1 MSDLTT
7 VVGIP
12 PELTS
17 GKKYLSYRTHIEV
30 RKPYFFFKRVVD
42 VAVSIIFILAIFSW
56 LLPLIALLL
65 KLDSSGP
72 VFFLQKRVGKGG
84 RSFTCY
90 KFRTMVVNE
99 EAHKK
104 QAEENDHRITR
115 IGRWLRKTNIDELP
129 QFLNVL
135 LGQMSIVGPRPH
147 MHADCRRFARLIP
160 RYKLRN
166 LVKPGITGMA
176 QVKGYHGPASNY
188 EAVSVRY
195 QWDVF
200 YVRNAS
206 AWLDFKILAKTFLQ
220 RIRLVVPVFVK

>member
-1 MSDLTT
+1 MSIPTSIVIL
-7 VVGIP
+7 P
-12 PELTS
+12 PELAS
-17 GKKYLSYRTHIEV
+17 GKKYISYRSYIEV
-30 RKPYFFFKRVVD
+30 KKSYFFFKRATD
-42 VAVSIIFILAIFSW
+42 IILSTIFILFIFSW

-72 VFFLQKRVGKGG
+72 VFFLQRRVGKGG

-90 KFRTMVVNE
+90 KFRTMVVNKD
-99 EAHKK
+99 AHRK
-104 QAEENDHRITR
+104 QAEENDSRITR

-147 MHADCRRFARLIP
+147 MYADCRRFGRMIP

-176 QVKGYHGPASNY
+176 QVKGYHGPASDY
-188 EAVSVRY
+188 EAVSARY
-195 QWDVF
+195 QLDVF

-206 AWLDFKILAKTFLQ
+206 AWLDFRIMSRTIFQ
-220 RIRLVVPVFVK
+220 RIRLIIPIFVN

>member
-1 MSDLTT
+1 MSDPTT
-7 VVGIP
+7 VIGIS
-12 PELTS
+12 PELIS
-17 GKKYLSYRTHIEV
+17 GKKYLSYRAHIEV
-30 RKPYFFFKRVVD
+30 RRSYFFFKRVADIVL
-42 VAVSIIFILAIFSW
+42 SIIFILVIFSW
-56 LLPLIALLL
+56 LLPLMALLL
-65 KLDSSGP
+65 KLDSKGP
-72 VFFLQKRVGKGG
+72 VFFLQKRVGKAGHT
-84 RSFTCY
+84 FTCY

-104 QAEENDHRITR
+104 QAEKNDHRITR

-147 MHADCRRFARLIP
+147 MHADCRRFARVVP

-176 QVKGYHGPASNY
+176 QVKGYHGPASDY
-188 EAVSVRY
+188 EAVMLRY
-195 QWDVF
+195 QWDIF

-206 AWLDFKILAKTFLQ
+206 AWLDFKIMTRTIFQ
-220 RIRLVVPVFVK
+220 RVCLVMPVFVK